1 MPIISTIGRRSPKV
15 RALIWSIYGVLV
27 LGAATMVY
35 PFLVMVAGTTKSGAD
50 AREFQPLP
58 SFVTSDTS
66 LYRKHI
72 EGLFNEKMDSMKIAY
87 DSDEASFELI
97 DPPANPNRAFVDEWR
112 EFLAAEKPPFY
123 THACGYVHT
132 PVSRTMPRLLREFK
146 SRIQDDFD
154 GDLVKA
160 NRELGTEFVEWHA
173 FFLLP
178 ESYLHRRE
186 KPLETPFAYEL
197 RKFKAEQPLGNLYY
211 FSAEGFYK
219 TLFLKTQYTRDIEEY
234 NAQHGTSYGGYAEI
248 HLTRRLPRSRREMQR
263 YALALRT
270 RLRAAWEEP
279 AQGLLGRSNRVRESL
294 RAWGRYCRDVARAKA
309 PKVNTDWEQFARN
322 SLNLLWIRADEQAA
336 PLYRAFL
343 KAKYRT
349 IEPLRRNYPPE
360 YGRWTFG
367 EIPLPD
373 PRSAGG
379 IVLSDWEAFLV
390 GWKDPDTERLHKLPA
405 EMIYIDSVDFQ
416 FRDHLKR
423 KYGSL
428 AAVNQKFGTSFA
440 DFLEILPPQR
450 DCHYLDFLDRRGE
463 LKWEFSTRN
472 FRAVLDYLV
481 FHGRG
486 VINTVIY
493 CTLAVAFSLLV
504 NPLAAYAMSRYRMP
518 TTYKILLFLMLTM
531 AFPPMVTQIPSFLML
546 REMGLLNTFAAL
558 ILPGLANG
566 YSIFLLKGFF
576 DSLPQELYESAALDG
591 AGEIRIFWQITMS
604 LSKPILAVIAL
615 GAFRIAYM
623 NFMFAL
629 LICQDQK
636 MWTLMVWLYQLQQR
650 SGQGVMYAALI
661 IAAIPTLII
670 FIFCQ
675 NIILR
680 GIVVPVEK

>member
-1 MPIISTIGRRSPKV
+1 MPIISTIGRRHPKV
-15 RALIWSIYGVLV
+15 RALIWSIYGVLI
-27 LGAATMVY
+27 LGAVTMIY

-50 AREFQPLP
+50 AKEFRPVP
-58 SFVTSDTS
+58 SFLVDQTS

-87 DSDEASFELI
+87 DSDDTSFELI
-97 DPPANPNRAFVDEWR
+97 EPPADPNRALVDEWKQ
-112 EFLAAEKPPFY
+112 FLTSRDMPFY

-146 SRIQDDFD
+146 ARIQDQYD
-154 GDLVKA
+154 GDIVEA
-160 NRELGTEFVEWHA
+160 NRALGTDFVEWHA

-186 KPLETPFAYEL
+186 IPLQTPAAKEL
-197 RKFKAEQPLGNLYY
+197 RTFKAAQPRGDLYY
-211 FSAEGFYK
+211 FSTEGFYK
-219 TLFLKTQYTRDIEEY
+219 TLFLKTQFTRDIREY
-234 NAQHGTSYGGYAEI
+234 NRKHCTRHDSYREVHLSRRVPFPSAEKR
-248 HLTRRLPRSRREMQR
+248 RRLDESRARVR
-263 YALALRT
+263 AVLAEPARGLSGRVGKA
-270 RLRAAWEEP
+270 RKALRAANDLLREAGRIHAVNADWEEF
-279 AQGLLGRSNRVRESL
+279 VR
-294 RAWGRYCRDVARAKA
+294 
-309 PKVNTDWEQFARN
+309 NT
-322 SLNLLWIRADEQAA
+322 LNLLWIRADRRAA
-336 PLYRAFL
+336 GRYRAFL
-343 KAKYRT
+343 RAKYRT
-349 IEPLRRNYPPE
+349 IDALQRIYPE
-360 YGRWTFG
+360 RFGRFG
-367 EIPLPD
+367 SFDEIPLVD
-373 PRSAGG
+373 FSSADGL
-379 IVLSDWEAFLV
+379 VLSDAAAFLK
-390 GWKDPDTERLHKLPA
+390 GWKDPDTGVEHKLPA
-405 EMIYIDSVDFQ
+405 EMVYIDSVDFQ
-416 FRDHLKR
+416 FRDYLGR
-423 KYGSL
+423 KYGTVE
-428 AAVNQKFGTSFA
+428 AVNEKLQTSFT
-440 DFLEILPPQR
+440 DFLEVLPPQR
-450 DCHYLDFLDRRGE
+450 DFHYLDFQERTGE

-472 FRAVLDYLV
+472 FKAVFDYLV
-481 FHGRG
+481 LHGRG

-493 CTLAVAFSLLV
+493 CTLAVVFSLVV

-546 REMGLLNTFAAL
+546 REMRLLNTFAAL

-566 YSIFLLKGFF
+566 YAIFLLKGFF

-615 GAFRIAYM
+615 NAFRIAYM

-650 SGQGVMYAALI
+650 SGDGVMYAALL
-661 IAAIPTLII
+661 IAAIPTLVI

-680 GIVVPVEK
+680 GILVPVEK